1 LEFFNFIDY
10 LCGKTIYII
19 YVKSN
24 ERRKYIDIVRNFI
37 INENLESYQ
46 KGKSGFYGYKIGKNV
61 DYPNEILKNISYVEG
76 YLDLSYSKITELPE
90 NLEVDGYLSLAN
102 TKISK
107 LPNGLIVRGDLILT
121 NCKKIDSLPKDLMV
135 KGNLV
140 LNDKNLDKKE
150 LIKKLPNVSNIIIM
164 N

>member
-1 LEFFNFIDY
+1 MKHVQDFESFLNE
-10 LCGKTIYII
+10 
-19 YVKSN
+19 VKIS
-24 ERRKYIDIVRNFI
+24 DIVSNFS
-37 INENLESYQ
+37 INENLESYK
-46 KGKSGFYGYKIGKNV
+46 KGKSGFYGYKIGKNA
-61 DYPNEILKNISYVEG
+61 DDPDKILKNISYVDG
-76 YLDLSYSKITELPE
+76 YLDLNYSKITELPE

-107 LPNGLIVRGDLILT
+107 LPKGLIVRGDLILT
-121 NCKKIDSLPKDLMV
+121 NSKKIDSWPEDLVV